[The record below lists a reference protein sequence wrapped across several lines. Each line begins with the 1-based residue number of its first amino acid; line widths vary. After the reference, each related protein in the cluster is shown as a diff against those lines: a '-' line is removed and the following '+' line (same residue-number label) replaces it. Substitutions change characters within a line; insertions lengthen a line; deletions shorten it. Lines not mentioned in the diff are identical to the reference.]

1 MLKEFLNSISGPL
14 SNVAFTYPSGNGV
27 GGPSVGPQ
35 GIFNKLL
42 SALSNGSN
50 GGGQLGYLN
59 GYTTMQGQNASTAA
73 QAYAN
78 SLNGGQDFNALTQHN
93 NLQQA
98 FSPGSIVNTLQAP
111 PSPQAFPGGYSQVAQ
126 LATIGNNPLQGFA
139 GAAGAGVPGTLPGAG
154 IGTAGLAGGGIGAAG
169 LTGLINPLGNGSGG
183 FGKISMF
190 LMPLVGL
197 VSVVRS
203 LIGFRGLRNSMQ
215 PVSIDKEA
223 IDYKI
228 SLENYQT
235 QQHTEGSF
243 DDDYWG
249 EEEYK
254 SNNFDESKLEM

>member
-1 MLKEFLNSISGPL
+1 MLKEFLNSLSGPV
-14 SNVAFTYPSGNGV
+14 SNIAFTYPSGNGI

-42 SALSNGSN
+42 NTLSNGAN

-59 GYTTMQGQNASTAA
+59 GYSTMQGQNASAAA

-98 FSPGSIVNTLQAP
+98 FSPGSVVNTLQAP
-111 PSPQAFPGGYSQVAQ
+111 PSPQAFPVGYPQVAQ

-139 GAAGAGVPGTLPGAG
+139 GAAGGGIPGAIPG
-154 IGTAGLAGGGIGAAG
+154 GAIGTAGLAGGGIGAAG
-169 LTGLINPLGNGSGG
+169 LTGLINPLGNSGG

-197 VSVVRS
+197 VGVVKS
-203 LIGFRGLRNSMQ
+203 LISFRGLRNSFQ
-215 PVSIDKEA
+215 PVKIDKEA
-223 IDYKI
+223 IDYKV
-228 SLENYQT
+228 SLENYQK
-235 QQHTEGSF
+235 QMHTEGSF

-249 EEEYK
+249 EEEYQGN
-254 SNNFDESKLEM
+254 SFDESKMEM